1 MTFRATTFFALCLFG
16 SGGALAD
23 PFEEHIRPLAVK
35 YCVECHSE
43 EKAKGDLNLARFE
56 NLPMVLESVAIW
68 QRAAKRIESK
78 EMPPGKAPQPTDEE
92 RKQLLDWIAT
102 LEDKNED
109 CNQIASE
116 ASQSWYPGYVMSRRL
131 NRFEYENTIRDL
143 LGIEMD
149 LAGIFPADGAGGEG
163 FDTNGNA
170 LFLSAIQMEK
180 YVATADVVIEA
191 VFAGDVRQGP
201 KRRVKGRAAQEE
213 KAFSAEAQ
221 ALANARRD
229 LVTASPGRGISKRDA
244 ATQVCLDF
252 AERAWRRPVTPG
264 EVEGLLT
271 LFDKAIERGDRY
283 EQAIRLPLKAALVS
297 PQFIFLAEP
306 EPAKGESPS
315 EGGTYLLGD
324 FPLASRLSYFLW
336 GSMPDA
342 ALFELA
348 QQGMLKEPAVLEVQV
363 KRMLL
368 DPKARAMGDLFGTQ
382 WLGISQL
389 GELTTPDAQ
398 RFPEFNEGL
407 AKDMREEAA
416 LLFHSVVA
424 ENRSL
429 LDLISADYTFANE
442 ALASIYGIEGIEG
455 PELRRVQLA
464 DARRGGVLGM
474 AGVLTATSH
483 PLRTSPV
490 LRGKWV
496 LEQLL
501 GERVPPPPPNV
512 PSLPEDEA
520 HLEGMTLRQRLEAH
534 RANPECAACHQT
546 MDPLGF
552 GLENYDPIGRW
563 RVDQGGL
570 PIDAVGALPSGETFN
585 GPQDLK
591 AILLQRKDGF
601 TRNLSRKMLGYALGR
616 SLTKFDECVVNDCVA
631 VLQQQE
637 YRPLGMIT
645 KIVLSHPFR
654 YRYSAGLT

>member
-1 MTFRATTFFALCLFG
+1 
-16 SGGALAD
+16 
-23 PFEEHIRPLAVK
+23 
-35 YCVECHSE
+35 
-43 EKAKGDLNLARFE
+43 
-56 NLPMVLESVAIW
+56 
-68 QRAAKRIESK
+68 
-78 EMPPGKAPQPTDEE
+78 
-92 RKQLLDWIAT
+92 
-102 LEDKNED
+102 
-109 CNQIASE
+109 
-116 ASQSWYPGYVMSRRL
+116 
-131 NRFEYENTIRDL
+131 
-143 LGIEMD
+143 
-149 LAGIFPADGAGGEG
+149 
-163 FDTNGNA
+163 
-170 LFLSAIQMEK
+170 
-180 YVATADVVIEA
+180 
-191 VFAGDVRQGP
+191 
-201 KRRVKGRAAQEE
+201 
-213 KAFSAEAQ
+213 
-221 ALANARRD
+221 
-229 LVTASPGRGISKRDA
+229 
-244 ATQVCLDF
+244 
-252 AERAWRRPVTPG
+252 
-264 EVEGLLT
+264 
-271 LFDKAIERGDRY
+271 
-283 EQAIRLPLKAALVS
+283 
-297 PQFIFLAEP
+297 
-306 EPAKGESPS
+306 
-315 EGGTYLLGD
+315 
-324 FPLASRLSYFLW
+324 
-336 GSMPDA
+336 
-342 ALFELA
+342 
-348 QQGMLKEPAVLEVQV
+348 
-363 KRMLL
+363 
-368 DPKARAMGDLFGTQ
+368 MGDLFGTQ

-601 TRNLSRKMLGYALGR
+601 ARNLSRKMLGYALGR